1 VSTYPLSI
9 RLDPQKKEVK
19 NLIRAF
25 SKARNHKG
33 FTLLELLVVAAI
45 IAIIA
50 AIAIPQLL
58 NAKRSAWES
67 RAKATLRSYGETELA
82 YQNTNNDRQWGSWD
96 ALVKTEYI
104 AGGYT
109 MGKLIENYSVYTVAS
124 NPVKQE
130 GGIGLGE
137 NTFTVVAFPRVT
149 RPAGYLSTFAIREDE
164 TLRVY
169 RPNTPGVKAWGVD
182 DDYGTKSWEPIR

>member
-1 VSTYPLSI
+1 ML
-9 RLDPQKKEVK
+9 
-19 NLIRAF
+19 RAF

-33 FTLLELLVVAAI
+33 FTLLELLVVASI

-82 YQNTNNDRQWGSWD
+82 YQNTNNDRHWGSWD
-96 ALVKTEYI
+96 ALVATEYL
-104 AGGYT
+104 AEGYT
-109 MGKLIENYSVYTVAS
+109 MGNIIENYSVFTSVTNPS
-124 NPVKQE
+124 NM
-130 GGIGLGE
+130 GGSIDGLGIGD
-137 NTFTVVAFPRVT
+137 NSFTVVAFPRKT
-149 RPAGYLSTFAIREDE
+149 SPPGYLATFVIREDE

-169 RPNTPGVKAWGVD
+169 RPETPGVNAWGENGD
-182 DDYGTKSWEPIR
+182 EGGLTWEPIR

>member
-1 VSTYPLSI
+1 MF
-9 RLDPQKKEVK
+9 
-19 NLIRAF
+19 RAF

-33 FTLLELLVVAAI
+33 FTLLELLVVASI

-82 YQNTNNDRQWGSWD
+82 YQNTNNDRHWGSWEAMVMSD
-96 ALVKTEYI
+96 YLA
-104 AGGYT
+104 AGYSKGN
-109 MGKLIENYSVYTVAS
+109 LIENYSVYS
-124 NPVKQE
+124 NVVNPSRLGTGTI
-130 GGIGLGE
+130 GGTGTND
-137 NTFTVVAFPRVT
+137 NTFTVVAFPRT
-149 RPAGYLSTFAIREDE
+149 TNPPGYLATFLIREDQ

-169 RPNTPGVKAWGVD
+169 RPETPGVNIWGGNGD
-182 DDYGTKSWEPIR
+182 FGGLTWEPIR